1 MTDSYRTLV
10 GVCGPYELKEKASR
24 FLAHAAPVAT
34 LEEAERFVVSLK
46 KRYHDAAH
54 VGWACRFGDGA
65 ESSFRYSDDGEPSG
79 SAGLPI
85 HQELVRAELFNVV
98 CAVVRYFGGVKLG
111 TGGLARAFGG
121 AARGL
126 LDTAGV
132 RTVLVTEL
140 VSLKSPFELVGT
152 VMHLAG
158 QFPGAAIVSQE
169 YDEEGV
175 CVEVAVPRSM
185 AERFRDAVVER
196 SSGRIRMG
204 SGNLCA

>member
-1 MTDSYRTLV
+1 MTDSYRTLA
-10 GVCGPYELKEKASR
+10 GVCGPHELKEKASR
-24 FLAHAAPVAT
+24 FLAYAAPVAT

-79 SAGLPI
+79 SAGVPI
-85 HQELVRAELFNVV
+85 YQELVRAELFNVV

-121 AARGL
+121 AARGAL
-126 LDTAGV
+126 EEAAV
-132 RTVLVTEL
+132 RTVLVTVPL
-140 VSLKSPFELVGT
+140 VFRSPFELVGT

-158 QFPGAAIVSQE
+158 QFPGTTIVSQE
-169 YDEEGV
+169 YDAAGV
-175 CVEVAVPRSM
+175 CFTVAVPRSQ
-185 AERFRDAVVER
+185 AERFHAAVMEK
-196 SSGRIRMG
+196 SSGRIEG